1 MNTLALSPEAL
12 QLARQLEQASTE
24 RKIPPRWPTSEAR
37 IEFDEIDTQAGGD
50 ASWTVSF
57 LDVLLLLVTLFA
69 VLLGMTYLQTG
80 DPITTASE
88 ETVSPATP
96 TPVALPHPALA
107 LAEALPTHL
116 ESGPQ
121 RWGSFIAFPYA
132 MGGPIW
138 EATQAVTEAANLT
151 PVASETRH
159 SDPNA
164 DAATPTTWVTPEQP
178 MLSVAGP
185 LPWDTGFPESYEAPG
200 DAYATADPG
209 NSASEPAT
217 ATDSAWNAL
226 ITWANSDAQ
235 TARLDAIATDQQLR
249 LELGDAILF
258 PSGSTDLNAS
268 GQRLLAELTE
278 QIRTMATEQPLRVS
292 VEGHTDDVPIQ
303 TARFPSNWELSSL
316 RATTVAREL
325 MNLGI
330 PESMLRIAGYA
341 DTRPRAPNDSAS
353 NRALNR
359 RVSIVVQLQ
368 EG

>member
-1 MNTLALSPEAL
+1 MNSLAISPEAL

-80 DPITTASE
+80 DPITTTAE
-88 ETVSPATP
+88 ETASPATP

-107 LAEALPTHL
+107 LAEVLPTYL
-116 ESGPQ
+116 GSGPE

-138 EATQAVTEAANLT
+138 EATQAVTEATNLT

-159 SDPNA
+159 TGT
-164 DAATPTTWVTPEQP
+164 DAGATPSPWVTPERP

-185 LPWDTGFPESYEAPG
+185 LPWDTGFPESYESPS
-200 DAYATADPG
+200 DAYAATDPG
-209 NSASEPAT
+209 NHGSESVAS
-217 ATDSAWNAL
+217 TDNAWNAL

-258 PSGSTDLNAS
+258 PSGSADLNTS
-268 GQRLLAELTE
+268 GQRLLAELAE
-278 QIRTMATEQPLRVS
+278 QIRTMATEHHLRVS

-330 PESMLRIAGYA
+330 SESMLRIAGYA